1 MENAEGKEEVAVV
14 EDGNSSEEVE
24 FHDAQPMPT
33 IQISMH
39 SLHGLPSHANTFT
52 LRLKIGNYVATALVD
67 TGSDASFIN
76 SKFAIKSKCGISE
89 IEPVNVAAANGQEM
103 ISNTACHNCMYTI
116 QGQDFTSTFRL
127 LEVQGYDVILGA
139 DWIYTHS
146 PVGLDLR
153 KREFSICKNG
163 TSVVTFHDE
172 TVHPRNLLI
181 GGKKL
186 CHLLKRKAIGAVII
200 LNNSKA
206 EDSSSEIKVP
216 EELQPILSEFEDV
229 FKEPH
234 QINYHP

>member
-1 MENAEGKEEVAVV
+1 MAELKAEGKCFKCREPWIPGHHKVCKGKQLYSVILVENAEGKEEVAVV

-39 SLHGLPSHANTFT
+39 ALHGLPSHANTFT

-116 QGQDFTSTFRL
+116 KGQDYFNLQTS
-127 LEVQGYDVILGA
+127 
-139 DWIYTHS
+139 
-146 PVGLDLR
+146 
-153 KREFSICKNG
+153 
-163 TSVVTFHDE
+163 
-172 TVHPRNLLI
+172 
-181 GGKKL
+181 
-186 CHLLKRKAIGAVII
+186 
-200 LNNSKA
+200 
-206 EDSSSEIKVP
+206 
-216 EELQPILSEFEDV
+216 
-229 FKEPH
+229 
-234 QINYHP
+234 